1 MLNHS
6 HRVTF
11 GNNKLHKFVIRL
23 PERKAV
29 KMFLQNMTDLQRM
42 NVSIQDTIICNRRTE
57 DLILSGISFMK
68 IKNKIGLTTTP
79 WGTLDKTGT
88 GSEA

>member
-1 MLNHS
+1 MATINCISLS
-6 HRVTF
+6 I
-11 GNNKLHKFVIRL
+11 GL

-29 KMFLQNMTDLQRM
+29 KMFMQNITDLQRM
-42 NVSIQDTIICNRRTE
+42 NVSIQDTYICNRRTE
-57 DLILSGISFMK
+57 DLILSGMSFMK
-68 IKNKIGLTTTP
+68 IENKIGAKMTP